1 MAAKESVVFEF
12 EKLIVYQEAKAF
24 RARIYKLAR
33 LLPSDE
39 YKLKGQ
45 MWDASRSLTN
55 CMAEGY
61 GRFTFKDRL
70 HFFRESRGSL
80 MELIDDISICDQERY
95 AKHDHLED
103 HRFDGAK
110 VLKRLNAYI
119 NYLDTQAKLLAR
131 PIRRTAKARLPV
143 TEFPI
148 PNT

>member
-1 MAAKESVVFEF
+1 MAAKESIVFEF

-33 LLPSDE
+33 LLPIDE

-80 MELIDDISICDQERY
+80 MELVDDISLCDQEHY
-95 AKHDHLED
+95 AKHEHLED
-103 HRFDGAK
+103 LRFDAAK
-110 VLKRLNAYI
+110 LLKRLNAYI
-119 NYLDTQAKLLAR
+119 NYLDTQAKLLTK
-131 PIRRTAKARLPV
+131 PKRRSIKASLPN
-143 TEFPI
+143 TQYPI